1 MKKLNVILHING
13 TTEALTCSKGLL
25 ISEILQKNDIPLST
39 PCGGYGTCGKC
50 KIKFNSPSPAPSP
63 ADIKQFSEK
72 ELKNGLRLACQH
84 TLHADAELSLDN
96 ALLQG
101 RLHILTDGIQLDVT
115 MDPVVITKKTSE
127 PVYGAAIDLGTSTL
141 AVSLIDL
148 KSGERLGK
156 EASPNPQSIYGAD
169 IITRATAAVGSGNV
183 MQDLQYLVI
192 KKINELLKKLT
203 DNRTHIQHIVLAGNT
218 VMSHLF
224 MGEPLNELIMAPFET
239 SITDMQ
245 ILEAKAFGIDI
256 HPEGKITILPIIGS
270 FIGGDIASDLLV
282 SEELFSDDKNILLM
296 DLGTNCEL
304 VLKTPKGMV
313 ATSAPAG
320 PVMEGAGIVHGMLA
334 QPGAI
339 SDLIFDE
346 KNGFQPVTIQNE
358 ATKGICGSGLIHS
371 IHLLWS
377 KGVLLPEGRF
387 SSQSSFADP
396 KKGFAF
402 NKQIKLFPEDIRAF
416 QMAKSAITS
425 SWKFLLSLFEI
436 EEKDLDHVIM
446 AGAFGHYIRPEA
458 GVDLDIFPSLDK
470 EKFIYLGNSSLTGCE
485 MILKNRRYVKQIRE
499 IAEKTE
505 HKEIATRED
514 FQELYAFNMGL
525 GKDVY
530 F

>member
-1 MKKLNVILHING
+1 MKKINVIIHVNG
-13 TTEALTCSKGLL
+13 KTRSLISDHGLY
-25 ISEILQKNDIPLST
+25 ISEILQKNNIPLST

-50 KIKFNSPSPAPSP
+50 KIKFNSSSPVPSP

-84 TLHADAELSLDN
+84 ILHTDAELSLDN
-96 ALLQG
+96 TLLQG
-101 RLHILTDGIQLDVT
+101 RLHILTDGVKINVT
-115 MDPVVITKKTSE
+115 IDPEVITEETSE
-127 PVYGAAIDLGTSTL
+127 PIYGAAIDLGTSTL
-141 AVSLIDL
+141 VVSLIDL

-156 EASPNPQSIYGAD
+156 EAAPNPQSIYGAD
-169 IITRATAAVGSGNV
+169 IITRATAAVGSNNV
-183 MQDLQYLVI
+183 MQDLQHLII

-203 DNRTHIQHIVLAGNT
+203 DNTGHIQHIVLAGNT
-218 VMSHLF
+218 VMGHLF
-224 MGEPLNELIMAPFET
+224 MGEPLNELIMAPFEA

-245 ILEAKAFGIDI
+245 ILEAKALGVDI
-256 HPEGKITILPIIGS
+256 HPEGKITILPVIGS
-270 FIGGDIASDLLV
+270 FIGGDIVSDLLV

-313 ATSAPAG
+313 AASAPAG
-320 PVMEGAGIVHGMLA
+320 PVMEGAGIKHGMLA
-334 QPGAI
+334 EPGAI
-339 SDLIFDE
+339 TDLIFD
-346 KNGFQPVTIQNE
+346 KQKHFQPVTVQNE

-377 KGVLLPEGRF
+377 KGILLPDGRF

-396 KKGFAF
+396 KNGFAF
-402 NKQIKLFPEDIRAF
+402 NEKIKLFPEDIRAF

-425 SWKFLLSLFEI
+425 SWKYLFSILEI
-436 EEKDLDHVIM
+436 QAKDLDYVIL

-458 GVDLDIFPSLDK
+458 GIDLEIFPSLDK

-485 MILKNRRYVKQIRE
+485 MVLKNKKFKDRVQK
-499 IAEKTE
+499 IAAKTE

-514 FQELYAFNMGL
+514 FQEIYALNMGL

-530 F
+530 S